1 MNVVNFGSLNLD
13 HVYAVDHFC
22 RAGETIHTA
31 GYTQN
36 AGGKGLNQSIAVARS
51 GQALCHAGML
61 GAGGEPLAQLLEGC
75 GVDLR
80 YLGRTETPQ
89 GHAII
94 QVQPDGQN
102 CIFLYGG
109 SNQAV
114 TPEDIDAVL
123 SHFAPG
129 DYLLMQNELSNF
141 TYLLRAAVGRG
152 LRVVLNASPI
162 SGEVL
167 AADLTGVDWLVV
179 NEIECAAIAGCS
191 TAGGGLC
198 RAAGA
203 LSRARHS
210 ADARVRRIRQLE
222 GRRGDPAVR
231 VSGPGGRHDRRGR
244 YVHGVFC
251 RLSGAGHG
259 AEGRHAVCG
268 HGRLHRRYP
277 PRRCPLHPHDG
288 RSPRGSGGPLSHTK
302 GSPSRGAGSAQPRL
316 RGCCRFATA
325 RCLRRPLLFRL
336 AGKEGGEKG
345 RWVTVG
351 CVLPLNSGR
360 NRCFGYRS
368 TR

>member
-51 GQALCHAGML
+51 GQTLCHAGML

-102 CIFLYGG
+102 YIFLYGG

-191 TAGGGLC
+191 TPEEDYAALRARYPGLGILLTLGSEGSVSWKDGVEIRQCAYPVQAVDTTGAGDTFMGYFVGCLAQGMERKDAMQYAAMAASIAVTRPGAAPSIPMMAEV
-198 RAAGA
+198 RAAVEA
-203 LSRARHS
+203 L
-210 ADARVRRIRQLE
+210 
-222 GRRGDPAVR
+222 
-231 VSGPGGRHDRRGR
+231 
-244 YVHGVFC
+244 
-251 RLSGAGHG
+251 
-259 AEGRHAVCG
+259 
-268 HGRLHRRYP
+268 
-277 PRRCPLHPHDG
+277 
-288 RSPRGSGGPLSHTK
+288 
-302 GSPSRGAGSAQPRL
+302 
-316 RGCCRFATA
+316 
-325 RCLRRPLLFRL
+325 
-336 AGKEGGEKG
+336 
-345 RWVTVG
+345 
-351 CVLPLNSGR
+351 
-360 NRCFGYRS
+360 
-368 TR
+368 

>member
-51 GQALCHAGML
+51 GQTLCHAGML

-75 GVDLR
+75 GVNLR

-162 SGEVL
+162 SEEVL

-191 TAGGGLC
+191 TPEEGYAALRVRYPGLGILLTLGSEGSVSWKDGVEIRQCAYPVQAVDTTGAGDTFMGYFVGCLAQGMERKDAMQYAAMAASIAVTRPGAAPSIPMMAEV
-198 RAAGA
+198 RAAVEA
-203 LSRARHS
+203 L
-210 ADARVRRIRQLE
+210 
-222 GRRGDPAVR
+222 
-231 VSGPGGRHDRRGR
+231 
-244 YVHGVFC
+244 
-251 RLSGAGHG
+251 
-259 AEGRHAVCG
+259 
-268 HGRLHRRYP
+268 
-277 PRRCPLHPHDG
+277 
-288 RSPRGSGGPLSHTK
+288 
-302 GSPSRGAGSAQPRL
+302 
-316 RGCCRFATA
+316 
-325 RCLRRPLLFRL
+325 
-336 AGKEGGEKG
+336 
-345 RWVTVG
+345 
-351 CVLPLNSGR
+351 
-360 NRCFGYRS
+360 
-368 TR
+368 

>member
-51 GQALCHAGML
+51 GQTLCHAGML

-191 TAGGGLC
+191 TSEEGYAALRARYPGLGILLTLGSEGSVSWKDGVEIRQCAYPVQAVDTTGAGDTFMGYFVGCLAQGMERKDAMQYAAMAASIAVTRPGAAPSIPMMAEV
-198 RAAGA
+198 RAAVES
-203 LSRARHS
+203 L
-210 ADARVRRIRQLE
+210 
-222 GRRGDPAVR
+222 
-231 VSGPGGRHDRRGR
+231 
-244 YVHGVFC
+244 
-251 RLSGAGHG
+251 
-259 AEGRHAVCG
+259 
-268 HGRLHRRYP
+268 
-277 PRRCPLHPHDG
+277 
-288 RSPRGSGGPLSHTK
+288 
-302 GSPSRGAGSAQPRL
+302 
-316 RGCCRFATA
+316 
-325 RCLRRPLLFRL
+325 
-336 AGKEGGEKG
+336 
-345 RWVTVG
+345 
-351 CVLPLNSGR
+351 
-360 NRCFGYRS
+360 
-368 TR
+368 

>member
-51 GQALCHAGML
+51 GQTLCHAGML

-75 GVDLR
+75 GVNLR

-191 TAGGGLC
+191 TPEEGYAALRVRYPGLGILLTLGSEGSVSWKDGVEIRQCAYPVQAVDTTGAGDTFMGYFVGCLAQGMERKDAMQYAAMAASIAVTRPGAAPSIPMMAEV
-198 RAAGA
+198 RAAVEA
-203 LSRARHS
+203 L
-210 ADARVRRIRQLE
+210 
-222 GRRGDPAVR
+222 
-231 VSGPGGRHDRRGR
+231 
-244 YVHGVFC
+244 
-251 RLSGAGHG
+251 
-259 AEGRHAVCG
+259 
-268 HGRLHRRYP
+268 
-277 PRRCPLHPHDG
+277 
-288 RSPRGSGGPLSHTK
+288 
-302 GSPSRGAGSAQPRL
+302 
-316 RGCCRFATA
+316 
-325 RCLRRPLLFRL
+325 
-336 AGKEGGEKG
+336 
-345 RWVTVG
+345 
-351 CVLPLNSGR
+351 
-360 NRCFGYRS
+360 
-368 TR
+368 